1 MTTYSSEM
9 QKFNTLKL
17 WNELLENFSLPET
30 EKQIIVTETLKQVKE
45 C

>member
-1 MTTYSSEM
+1 M

-17 WNELLENFSLPET
+17 WNELLEILSLLET
-30 EKQIIVTETLKQVKE
+30 EKQIIVKE